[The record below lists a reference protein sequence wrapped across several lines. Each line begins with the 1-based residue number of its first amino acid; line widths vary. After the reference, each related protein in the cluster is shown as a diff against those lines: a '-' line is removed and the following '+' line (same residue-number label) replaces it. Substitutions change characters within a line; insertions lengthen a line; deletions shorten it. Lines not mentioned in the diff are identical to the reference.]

1 MTRSCKGPIILY
13 PQHWSIYLLA
23 DGSLLSSRVFCFDIL
38 AADIKPSVMIVEE
51 AAEILEG
58 QLVAVIPPSVQHLI
72 MIGDHKQLK
81 PLVHFYRLKKHHLD
95 LSMFE
100 RLVNCDFLYKQL
112 KFQCRMRDEF
122 AYLLR
127 RLKIYEDLKTNEEVI
142 TDIHTHF
149 KTISPLASKWFS
161 KFHNNIALSQR
172 YLLHHSKHQQ

>member
-1 MTRSCKGPIILY
+1 MFS
-13 PQHWSIYLLA
+13 
-23 DGSLLSSRVFCFDIL
+23 FDFL

-81 PLVHFYRLKKHHLD
+81 PLVHFQKLRKRHHLD
-95 LSMFE
+95 LSLFE
-100 RLVNCDFLYKQL
+100 RLVDCNLPYKQL

-122 AYLLR
+122 VELLR
-127 RLKIYEDLKTNEEVI
+127 LLKIYKELKTNEEVI

-149 KTISPLASKWFS
+149 
-161 KFHNNIALSQR
+161 N
-172 YLLHHSKHQQ
+172 